1 MTAEYCI
8 LSLEKVTFRMQCN
21 TNQRLCL
28 EIVGTSVREI
38 TRDGLILCVGSHMME
53 RFLLFIQL
61 LYILIQSEQK
71 KEFARKNSTKQRT
84 TAVINLQK

>member
-8 LSLEKVTFRMQCN
+8 LSLEKVTFRMQYN

-38 TRDGLILCVGSHMME
+38 TRDRLILCVWSHMME
-53 RFLLFIQL
+53 RFLLYIQL

-71 KEFARKNSTKQRT
+71 QEFARKNSTKQRT